1 MGRPRK
7 PRQSSRDY
15 LGRQQQGDDLKTGD
29 WLAHESKKDLLRF
42 ITCGSVDDGKST
54 LIGRLLWESQQLFD
68 DQVAALGADSQ
79 RHGTQGYEVDLALL
93 VDGLAAEREQG
104 ITIDV
109 AYRFFA
115 TQRRKFIV
123 ADTPGH
129 EQYTRNMVTGA
140 STADL
145 AILLVDARQG
155 ILTQTRRHAYLVSLV
170 GIRQVV
176 LAINKM
182 DLMEF
187 DERVFARIRDSFAE
201 FARSVG
207 VEHVTAIPLSA
218 LKGDNV
224 TQPSANTPWYHGPTL
239 MAYLETTPVHRL
251 APGALKEFVFPVQWV
266 NRPHA
271 DFRGFSG
278 TVASGHIK
286 PGDPIRVTASGQTAA
301 IAEIVTEDG
310 LLSEAKAGDAI
321 TLTLDREIDASRG
334 DVFSR
339 ADQPLEMT
347 DQFEATLVWM
357 QDESGLI
364 GRTYEMKLANQWASA
379 SITALKYRV
388 NVNTQAHESC
398 RQLGLNDIAVAN
410 LALSKP
416 VVFDAYDRSR
426 TLGGFI
432 LVDKFSHATVA
443 AGMIRHNLRRAQNV
457 HRQAL
462 SITREDRERLNGH
475 KGRVIWFT
483 GLSGSGKST
492 IANVLEKELHAQGK
506 RTYILD
512 GDNIRHGLNKDLG
525 FTDADRVENI
535 RRVAEVAKLMMD
547 AGVIV
552 MTAFISPFRQE
563 REMARELIGEEN
575 FVEIFVDAPLEVCEQ
590 RDPKGL
596 YKKARSGQL
605 PNMTGINSPYE
616 APLKPDLLLQTDRD
630 NPDQMVRE
638 IVKTLVSSTAQ
649 FDIAI
654 RTPLVAKN
662 AGTNPDTP

>member
-1 MGRPRK
+1 MRRPK
-7 PRQSSRDY
+7 KTPSQPRPSPPATTTD
-15 LGRQQQGDDLKTGD
+15 LNHWLTQQAQQDT
-29 WLAHESKKDLLRF
+29 LRF

-54 LIGRLLWESQQLFD
+54 LIGRLLWESQNILD
-68 DQVAALGADSQ
+68 DQLAALAADSR
-79 RHGTQGYEVDLALL
+79 RHGTQGEQVDLALL

-115 TQRRKFIV
+115 TPRRKFIA

-140 STADL
+140 STAD
-145 AILLVDARQG
+145 AAVLLIDARQG
-155 ILTQTRRHAYLVSLV
+155 VLTQTRRHAFIMGLL
-170 GIRQVV
+170 GIRHVI

-182 DLMEF
+182 DLV
-187 DERVFARIRDSFAE
+187 DYQQERFETLVADFSRAAE
-201 FARSVG
+201 SLGFHSM
-207 VEHVTAIPLSA
+207 TAIPLSA
-218 LKGDNV
+218 LLGDNI
-224 TQPSANTPWYHGPTL
+224 TSASANTPWYQGPTL
-239 MAYLETTPVHRL
+239 LGCLETINVH
-251 APGALKEFVFPVQWV
+251 PPHCDKMVFPVQWV
-266 NRPHA
+266 SRPHA
-271 DFRGFSG
+271 SFRGFSG
-278 TVASGHIK
+278 TLASGQLAV
-286 PGDPIRVTASGQTAA
+286 GDALRITASGQTATLA
-301 IAEIVTEDG
+301 SIVTADG
-310 LLSEAKAGDAI
+310 SQAAAHTGDAV
-321 TLTLDREIDASRG
+321 TLVLDREVDASRG
-334 DVFSR
+334 DVIAL

-357 QDESGLI
+357 HDEPGLM
-364 GRTYEMKLANQWASA
+364 GRVYDLKLAHQWAGC
-379 SITALKYRV
+379 SITSLKYRV

-398 RQLGLNDIAVAN
+398 KQLALNDIVVAN

-416 VVFDAYDRSR
+416 VVFEPYRESP

-432 LVDKFSHATVA
+432 LVDKFTHATVA

-475 KGRVIWFT
+475 PGKVIWFT

-492 IANVLEKELHAQGK
+492 IANALEKALHAQGR

-512 GDNIRHGLNKDLG
+512 GDNVRQGLNKDLG

-535 RRVAEVAKLMMD
+535 RRVAEIAKLMMD
-547 AGVIV
+547 AGLIV
-552 MTAFISPFRQE
+552 MTAFISPFRAE
-563 REMARELIGEEN
+563 RQMARELVGAAN
-575 FVEIFVDAPLEVCEQ
+575 FIEVFVDTPLEVCEQ

-616 APLKPDLLLQTDRD
+616 PPDSPSVAVQTA
-630 NPDQMVRE
+630 
-638 IVKTLVSSTAQ
+638 TTATKKAVEQ
-649 FDIAI
+649 VMQALSISHGFQ
-654 RTPLVAKN
+654 
-662 AGTNPDTP
+662 